1 MINFNQERMGGVIA
15 GTRFARDCL
24 TDASKYAAVRRTF
37 GKTLRQHQVIRVKL
51 AEMARTVESCQ
62 ALVEQLACALS
73 VGTDPRVI
81 GARIML
87 AKVHVTRAM
96 EMCARE
102 ASQVFGGNCYLR
114 HGVGE
119 RVERIYRE
127 VRVMAIGGGSE
138 EILLD
143 SAARLSKL

>member
-1 MINFNQERMGGVIA
+1 MG
-15 GTRFARDCL
+15 
-24 TDASKYAAVRRTF
+24 
-37 GKTLRQHQVIRVKL
+37 KL

-62 ALVEQLACALS
+62 ALVEQLACACEHG
-73 VGTDPRVI
+73 VDQREI

-87 AKVHVTRAM
+87 AKVHTTRAI
-96 EMCARE
+96 EFCARE
-102 ASQVFGGNCYLR
+102 ASQVFGGNAYLR

-127 VRVMAIGGGSE
+127 VRVLAIGGGSE